1 MPNLVF
7 PPLPETL
14 SPLAVRRHV
23 ALRKFFSIWHE
34 TSSALLEHAFLAE
47 NATEDAVTD
56 GNWRVIIGISE
67 NMLHLLQSS
76 LNRAKAIE

>member
-34 TSSALLEHAFLAE
+34 TSSALLEDAFLAE
-47 NATEDAVTD
+47 NATENAVTE
-56 GNWRVIIGISE
+56 GNWRDIIGISE
-67 NMLHLLQSS
+67 GMLQLLQAS
-76 LNRAKAIE
+76 LNRTKAVE